1 MKTRILSTNRGSD
14 LYYLL
19 PNFKLS
25 PTMEEKITDLEI
37 RMTHQEVT
45 LEELTRTV
53 LQQERLLLEL
63 QNELKQVR
71 EQLRGFSIIASAA
84 EETPPP
90 HY

>member
-1 MKTRILSTNRGSD
+1 MVRESD
-14 LYYLL
+14 LYYT
-19 PNFKLS
+19 PKHFK
-25 PTMEEKITDLEI
+25 PGNTMEEKITDLEI

>member
-1 MKTRILSTNRGSD
+1 
-14 LYYLL
+14 
-19 PNFKLS
+19 
-25 PTMEEKITDLEI
+25 MEEKITDLEI